1 MSGPTPLP
9 CLTCRTCGSVNRALY
24 FTPVAVDGSWLDRDD
39 SLMPEVAL

>member
-9 CLTCRTCGSVNRALY
+9 RLTCRKCGSAKGAKY